1 MATEP
6 PQLSAIQ
13 IATLLFVMLGPLKF
27 LGPFVAGTRTLD
39 DAAIRSLAIK
49 ATIMATVTVI
59 VGAFVGKGMMQNM
72 GISLPA
78 LLLAAGVVFF
88 LVSLKLV
95 MAEYEHAP
103 APEPAAPLT
112 AFETAFPLVVTPYG
126 MAGVIA
132 LLSAAGDDSR
142 RVMTI
147 LGIVLV
153 MMVLDLVFMIY
164 ARAILA
170 KLGLPFRLFGAVLG
184 IIMLGLS
191 VEVMLD
197 ALRRGGLIT

>member
-1 MATEP
+1 M
-6 PQLSAIQ
+6 
-13 IATLLFVMLGPLKF
+13 
-27 LGPFVAGTRTLD
+27 
-39 DAAIRSLAIK
+39 
-49 ATIMATVTVI
+49 
-59 VGAFVGKGMMQNM
+59 
-72 GISLPA
+72 
-78 LLLAAGVVFF
+78 VFF

>member
-1 MATEP
+1 MPTDI
-6 PQLSAIQ
+6 PQLSVAQ
-13 IATLLFVMLGPLKF
+13 VATLMFVMLGPLKF

-59 VGAFVGKGMMQNM
+59 VGAFVGKTMMQNM
-72 GISLPA
+72 GISVPA
-78 LLLAAGVVFF
+78 LLLAAGAVFF

-112 AFETAFPLVVTPYG
+112 AFTAAFPLVVTPYG

-132 LLSAAGDDSR
+132 LLAAADGSKR
-142 RVMTI
+142 MMTI

-153 MMVLDLVFMIY
+153 MMVLDLVFMIF
-164 ARAILA
+164 ARTILK

-184 IIMLGLS
+184 IIMLALS
-191 VEVMLD
+191 VEVVLD
-197 ALRRGGLIT
+197 ALRRGGIIT